1 MTTAVIAA
9 VVLVT
14 GGGAWAVSTVLSDDA
29 PSTTATT
36 STAPSASA
44 SASAAPA
51 ASRSA
56 SSTPSPSASATPAL
70 TAEARTACTDQVR
83 AAEAFAAAAKNSA
96 THWKSHT
103 DAYLKKKAGKL
114 TLAETAAQ
122 YAASKK
128 FGLADEKAI
137 AATTKA
143 FTATG
148 AACRDA
154 AKAAPDDAAIT
165 ACTTRLKA
173 LDGVRVTGTKVQD
186 EWSAHMR
193 MMAKKAHTDGGA
205 YFTTWVKAVASAQ
218 KSVPAYTK
226 AAAAVGKA
234 PACT

>member
-1 MTTAVIAA
+1 MGKHSESRAGLVTTAVIAA

-14 GGGAWAVSTVLSDDA
+14 GGGAWAVSTALNDDA

-36 STAPSASA
+36 STAPSPSPSASA
-44 SASAAPA
+44 SASASTSASAAPA
-51 ASRSA
+51 ASSSA
-56 SSTPSPSASATPAL
+56 SGTPSPSASATPAL
-70 TAEARTACTDQVR
+70 SAQARTACTDQVR
-83 AAEAFAAAAKNSA
+83 AAEALAAAAKNSA

-154 AKAAPDDAAIT
+154 AKAAPEGRGHRGLHHPAQ
-165 ACTTRLKA
+165 
-173 LDGVRVTGTKVQD
+173 GT
-186 EWSAHMR
+186 
-193 MMAKKAHTDGGA
+193 
-205 YFTTWVKAVASAQ
+205 
-218 KSVPAYTK
+218 
-226 AAAAVGKA
+226 
-234 PACT
+234 